1 MLLEAQLKALA
12 LLNMFVIYCALCWL
26 HSWSQSFGSQATSQS
41 FKLIMN
47 SQGGYFARTF
57 ALICVFVKNCLC
69 GYNFPI
75 PMEKTKIR
83 GTSYYILVKYVVI
96 VACIYNTYPRKGS
109 RALEKCSSA
118 ILERSLMPLA
128 QTPLEFPKS
137 TCHNLSISGP
147 CTASI
152 NANHRKNFRTL
163 IKRLLWLNYFKFV

>member
-12 LLNMFVIYCALCWL
+12 LLNMFVIYCTLCWL

-41 FKLIMN
+41 FKVIMN
-47 SQGGYFARTF
+47 SQGGHMARTF

-83 GTSYYILVKYVVI
+83 GTSYYILVKYIVI
-96 VACIYNTYPRKGS
+96 FSCIYNTYPRKRS
-109 RALEKCSSA
+109 RALEKCSSDNPGEIPYA
-118 ILERSLMPLA
+118 TSSNTFRVLL
-128 QTPLEFPKS
+128 KS
-137 TCHNLSISGP
+137 ICHNPSISGP

-152 NANHRKNFRTL
+152 NANHSKDFRTL
-163 IKRLLWLNYFKFV
+163 TLEKRLLWLN

>member
-47 SQGGYFARTF
+47 SQGGHFARTF

-69 GYNFPI
+69 RYNFPI

-83 GTSYYILVKYVVI
+83 GTSYYIFVSTWWFWH
-96 VACIYNTYPRKGS
+96 AYNTYPRKRS
-109 RALEKCSSA
+109 RALETCSFENPGEVPYSTSSNSF
-118 ILERSLMPLA
+118 RVPL
-128 QTPLEFPKS
+128 KS

-147 CTASI
+147 CIASI
-152 NANHRKNFRTL
+152 MPITARIL
-163 IKRLLWLNYFKFV
+163 E